1 MCLRLASLLLG
12 YVQSVLAPAGG
23 GQEESPCLKAF
34 LLAWGIRSL
43 SSAHS
48 SCLHAALGVVVMC
61 ETKKSTLYSFGAHT
75 PDRRILGAMGSLG
88 VQMGAQTAKITKI
101 TSKMIPG
108 APKVHPKRS
117 TIQ

>member
-61 ETKKSTLYSFGAHT
+61 DTKKVLKETTLDETATGEGGSQGRITLA
-75 PDRRILGAMGSLG
+75 RRPLLMA
-88 VQMGAQTAKITKI
+88 V
-101 TSKMIPG
+101 PEE
-108 APKVHPKRS
+108 
-117 TIQ
+117 IQF